1 MLSKNL
7 WTFLECLLLNPREHK
22 VKRFWSISF
31 SQPSPFKVPTQRMF
45 GYESHPNLCFFGN
58 RRKDHSWKT
67 TKSYLPVRSLGQRN
81 CCSLAGSWVMC
92 SAISAIQCPSWPSP
106 PGAPWVCPPAGAP
119 PSPGG
124 WPWPPP
130 PPSPWSSPPSSRPDK
145 TKPAFWNNKTNY
157 GRLEVTLHLHFA
169 N

>member
-1 MLSKNL
+1 
-7 WTFLECLLLNPREHK
+7 
-22 VKRFWSISF
+22 
-31 SQPSPFKVPTQRMF
+31 MF
-45 GYESHPNLCFFGN
+45 GYESHPNLCFFGGN
-58 RRKDHSWKT
+58 IYKDINSRKFHSWKT

-106 PGAPWVCPPAGAP
+106 PGAPCVGPPAGAP

-124 WPWPPP
+124 CPWTPPP
-130 PPSPWSSPPSSRPDK
+130 LSPWSSPSPPSSRPDK

-157 GRLEVTLHLHFA
+157 GKLGCNITFVFCKWKDRQR
-169 N
+169 NY